1 MLCSAAERAF
11 AAGCQTRK
19 RVLADLWQ
27 ELPTQ
32 LAAGA
37 WYSSPEAVVDYLVAL
52 PTLP

>member
-1 MLCSAAERAF
+1 MSCFAVERVF

-19 RVLADLWQ
+19 QVLADLQQ